1 MDSLD
6 NPSESRDDGPTPDP
20 PQSEQGQVDKIQQLL
35 RAKDDTSRFVGLA
48 LLKSTLDNSEAVREN
63 KEVVVALWD
72 SISVKFLDR
81 LLKTGAKPG
90 SKQADAREMLDLA
103 TNVIYTFSV
112 LLPAEALTNNKLLG
126 RIPRLLEAVLCSS
139 GETTD
144 VILKT
149 LLTLVSKPEGGRAFS
164 AAQDWTPLIEIAP
177 KQPYALAIIS
187 WSWLHTASNTKDR
200 SSLRDRIDQT
210 ISALIASYKGTD
222 AVTLLDFIDK
232 ALGRL
237 DDDLVPLSPQWLGS
251 LIELIRNLATS
262 RPTAA
267 GREAYTNCAA
277 RLLITY
283 SDSVP
288 GLLFSNQSGAED
300 PFSYLLIS
308 LIIVDLKA
316 TLPSLL
322 SKLNTPEY
330 PAISSRL
337 TSALLILSY
346 FISFLLQQMDAE
358 LGTESN
364 TTDFTATFRMAP
376 ELLLKLN
383 RSISEALSVIMEY
396 LRDRWDAA
404 VAGAQGLHPETRYGK
419 SHTMAGSHLTLA
431 WDQQNE
437 SPAEDPLLLAALRAL
452 GEWLRE
458 DDGEV
463 LRNEAISLMDL
474 LVELYQ
480 TSAGSGSG
488 SIGYRALVL
497 GVLQGVTQTD
507 EGVRSLLD
515 HDGWS
520 TLSKDL
526 LAAWNRTSTTRG
538 TVDLHECE
546 LGSQIALLLMALVQS
561 QGAIPE
567 EWLDLVTGIAAY
579 NVPDSVD
586 TPDVVQRLWV
596 DVLQL
601 AADLLAKTPL
611 GIKRRYEHTTGSIR
625 GIAASVEDKITSP
638 ATRDHM
644 EEALLTL
651 RQNSI

>member
-1 MDSLD
+1 MDAQSK
-6 NPSESRDDGPTPDP
+6 PSESHDNGPATNP
-20 PQSEQGQVDKIQQLL
+20 PQTEQVEKIQQLL

-48 LLKSTLDNSEAVREN
+48 LLKSTLDNSEDIRGD
-63 KEVVVALWD
+63 KEVIVALWD

-90 SKQADAREMLDLA
+90 SKQSDAKEMLDLA
-103 TNVIYTFSV
+103 TNVIYTFTV
-112 LLPAEALTNNKLLG
+112 LLPADAVTNSKLVG
-126 RIPRLLEAVLCSS
+126 RIPRLVEAVLCSP

-149 LLTLVSKPEGGRAFS
+149 LLTLTSNPEGGRVFAE
-164 AAQDWTPLIEIAP
+164 AEDWSSLIEIAP
-177 KQPYALAIIS
+177 KQPYALAILS
-187 WSWLHTASNTKDR
+187 WSWLHAASSTKDR
-200 SSLRDRIDQT
+200 SSLRDRIDKT

-237 DDDLVPLSPQWLGS
+237 DDDLIPVNPQWLGP
-251 LIELIRNLATS
+251 LIELIRNLATA

-267 GREAYTNCAA
+267 GREAYTNCTA

-288 GLLFSNQSGAED
+288 RLLFRDTSGSEN
-300 PFSYLLIS
+300 PFSYLFIS

-330 PAISSRL
+330 PSISTRL
-337 TSALLILSY
+337 TSGLLILSY
-346 FISFLLQQMDAE
+346 FISFLLQQMDAQINA
-358 LGTESN
+358 GSDASSFKDAFQMPPN
-364 TTDFTATFRMAP
+364 
-376 ELLLKLN
+376 LLLKLN
-383 RSISEALSVIMEY
+383 RSISETLSIIMEY

-404 VAGAQGLHPETRYGK
+404 VAGALGLHPETRYGK
-419 SHTMAGSHLTLA
+419 SHTAAGSHLTLA

-437 SPAEDPLLLAALRAL
+437 SPAEDPLLLAALRVL
-452 GEWLRE
+452 GEWIRE

-463 LRNEAISLMDL
+463 LRTEAISLMDL

-480 TSAGSGSG
+480 TSSGPSS

-497 GVLQGVTQTD
+497 GVLQGVTQTED
-507 EGVRSLLD
+507 GIRVLLE
-515 HDGWS
+515 HGGWS

-526 LAAWNRTSTTRG
+526 LATLNRTSSAQTG
-538 TVDLHECE
+538 IDLHECE
-546 LGSQIALLLMALVQS
+546 LGSQVALLLMTLTENQQATS
-561 QGAIPE
+561 E

-579 NVPDSVD
+579 DVPSIGEA
-586 TPDVVQRLWV
+586 PEPLQRFWA

-601 AADLLAKTPL
+601 AADLLANTSP
-611 GIKRRYEHTTGSIR
+611 GVKRRYEHTAGSIR
-625 GIAASVEDKITSP
+625 GIAATVEGRITSP
-638 ATRDHM
+638 EIQKHLG
-644 EEALLTL
+644 EALSTL
-651 RQNSI
+651 RSDF

>member
-1 MDSLD
+1 MDTQSK
-6 NPSESRDDGPTPDP
+6 PSGSHDDGPTPNP
-20 PQSEQGQVDKIQQLL
+20 PQSEQVEKIQQLL
-35 RAKDDTSRFVGLA
+35 RANDDTSRFVGLA
-48 LLKSTLDNSEAVREN
+48 LLKSTLDNSEDIREN
-63 KEVVVALWD
+63 KEVIVVLWD

-90 SKQADAREMLDLA
+90 GSKPNDAKEMLDLA
-103 TNVIYTFSV
+103 ANVVYTFAV
-112 LLPAEALTNNKLLG
+112 LLPADAQTNPKLVG
-126 RIPRLLEAVLCSS
+126 RIPRLIEAVLCSS

-149 LLTLVSKPEGGRAFS
+149 LLTLVSNSEGGRVFS
-164 AAQDWTPLIEIAP
+164 EAEDWTPLIEIAP

-187 WSWLHTASNTKDR
+187 WSWLHAASNIKDR
-200 SSLRDRIDQT
+200 SSLRGRIDNT

-237 DDDLVPLSPQWLGS
+237 DDDLIPVSPQWLGP
-251 LIELIRNLATS
+251 LIELIRNLATA

-267 GREAYTNCAA
+267 GREAYANCTA

-283 SDSVP
+283 SDTVP
-288 GLLFSNQSGAED
+288 RLLFSDASDSSN
-300 PFSYLLIS
+300 PFSYLFIS

-316 TLPSLL
+316 TLPLL
-322 SKLNTPEY
+322 LTKLNTPEY
-330 PAISSRL
+330 PSISTRL
-337 TSALLILSY
+337 TSGLLILSY
-346 FISFLLQQMDAE
+346 FIGFLLQQMDAQISA
-358 LGTESN
+358 GS
-364 TTDFTATFRMAP
+364 DASSFKDAFQMP
-376 ELLLKLN
+376 PDLLLKLN
-383 RSISEALSVIMEY
+383 WSISETLSIVMEY

-404 VAGAQGLHPETRYGK
+404 VAGALGLHPETRYGK
-419 SHTMAGSHLTLA
+419 THTAAGSHLTLA

-437 SPAEDPLLLAALRAL
+437 SPAEDPLLLAALRVL

-480 TSAGSGSG
+480 TSSGPSG

-497 GVLQGVTQTD
+497 GVLQGVTQTED
-507 EGVRSLLD
+507 GIRVLLE

-526 LAAWNRTSTTRG
+526 LATLNRTSARG
-538 TVDLHECE
+538 AAVDLHECE
-546 LGSQIALLLMALVQS
+546 LGSQIALLLMTLAENQ
-561 QGAIPE
+561 QATPE
-567 EWLDLVTGIAAY
+567 EWLDLVTGVAAY
-579 NVPDSVD
+579 DVPAIADA
-586 TPDVVQRLWV
+586 PEPLQRFWA

-601 AADLLAKTPL
+601 AADLLANTPP
-611 GIKRRYEHTTGSIR
+611 GVRRRYVHTAGSIR
-625 GIAASVEDKITSP
+625 GIAATVEGRITS
-638 ATRDHM
+638 TEVQKHIG
-644 EEALLTL
+644 EALKAL
-651 RQNSI
+651 RNDI